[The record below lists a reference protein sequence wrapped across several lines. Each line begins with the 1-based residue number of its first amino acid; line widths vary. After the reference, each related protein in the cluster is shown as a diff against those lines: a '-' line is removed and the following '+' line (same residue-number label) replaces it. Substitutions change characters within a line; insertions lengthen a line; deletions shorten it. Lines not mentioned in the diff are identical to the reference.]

1 MVEIGI
7 RDRETAH
14 SAATVRRLDQGLV
27 SQLACRSTICAS
39 ICTRRW
45 WSLLWKIM
53 SFLRI
58 FFFLFCVPAIIP
70 FRALVR
76 DTRSPS
82 ALFSARQVIYMA
94 KPTLHEDRPAPQAQA
109 QSIRDCQ
116 VRRGSRR
123 AASFRAKSREATADP
138 EDGGVLIPGMAVIIA
153 LNVTSQNVR
162 KPPGDPRQTGWSD
175 YWGGPPCPRQIPSS
189 PSGPRRLGKRP

>member
-1 MVEIGI
+1 MPAGVQFAHPYVLVDSGVS
-7 RDRETAH
+7 REKSCPSFVYSS
-14 SAATVRRLDQGLV
+14 SAFQCYPSVRQFV
-27 SQLACRSTICAS
+27 TP
-39 ICTRRW
+39 
-45 WSLLWKIM
+45 
-53 SFLRI
+53 
-58 FFFLFCVPAIIP
+58 VPLP
-70 FRALVR
+70 
-76 DTRSPS
+76 